1 MSRYV
6 NIIVLLCLLLF
17 LSSNG
22 FPIAT
27 NDYDLQNNPITL
39 SDYGYSNPFEGFVGS
54 LLAQPFY
61 SSHYFSDAQHTGA
74 DFMVSS
80 GTELKAIFSGTVI
93 ESKDFDYQRDVNNRN
108 NYYAY
113 FNSRIIIKSINPRE
127 PNSSFLI
134 IYAHVKNSTVSEGD
148 AVMMGEKIGE
158 IADAY
163 ENAVT
168 PVRDSSNDHLHLGIN
183 INNSIY
189 YGEGWGFGIAPG
201 TASLQDVLDK
211 GFRDPFQYLSGNS
224 SFPLWDVQN
233 DTAWFYS
240 YVHCLHGLGIIN
252 GHPDGSFRPG
262 DEVNRVEF
270 IKMVVLAL
278 ELALNKELE
287 TETLPEIWDVKD
299 DDWFKPFL
307 EKALA
312 FENNEIGF
320 LFWGEEPIAFWST
333 DAPVEWTKGVSREE
347 AAHIVRNALELEA
360 FTSEVNG
367 DFMFTDVPDDSP
379 YKEWVYSL
387 KDAEI
392 INGHPDRSFKP
403 TVVLNRAEAAKII
416 RNMLEYKGYIGYS
429 SNNIYPDICNKEA
442 GQ

>member
-6 NIIVLLCLLLF
+6 NFIALFCFILF

-27 NDYDLQNNPITL
+27 NDYDWQNNPIDL

-61 SSHYFSDAQHTGA
+61 SSHYFIDAQHTGA

-93 ESKDFDYQRDVNNRN
+93 ESKDFDYQKDVNNRN

-113 FNSRIIIKSINPRE
+113 FNSRIIIKSTNPQE
-127 PNSSFLI
+127 PNNSFLI

-148 AVMMGEKIGE
+148 VVMMGGKIGE

-163 ENAVT
+163 DNPLT

-201 TASLQDVLDK
+201 TASLQNILDK
-211 GFRDPFQYLSGNS
+211 GFRDPFQYLSENS

-240 YVHCLHGLGIIN
+240 YVHCLFGLGIIN

-270 IKMVVLAL
+270 IKMVVIAL
-278 ELALNKELE
+278 EMILGHEIVGFYPASPPWNIDPSHWYYTYVMKAYLYKNFSIYP
-287 TETLPEIWDVKD
+287 PER
-299 DDWFKPFL
+299 
-307 EKALA
+307 
-312 FENNEIGF
+312 
-320 LFWGEEPIAFWST
+320 IAFWYT
-333 DAPVEWTKGVSREE
+333 DQSLDFSQGVTREE
-347 AAHIVRNALELEA
+347 AAHIVRNALSLPPYNLTSFPAFSDVAIDSIYAPWIYKIREA
-360 FTSEVNG
+360 G
-367 DFMFTDVPDDSP
+367 IIDG
-379 YKEWVYSL
+379 YKDNTFQPS
-387 KDAEI
+387 
-392 INGHPDRSFKP
+392 N
-403 TVVLNRAEAAKII
+403 VLNRAEAVKII
-416 RNMLEYKGYIGYS
+416 RNMLKYKEYINYTSTYV
-429 SNNIYPDICNKEA
+429 YPDICNKEA